1 MPENELN
8 IILGGLG
15 FVGFNLVTEMVK
27 LKSNIVL
34 IDDMSNAVR
43 KDLIADLLNNNLVN
57 FINSDINNLSESDTQ
72 KIIDTSRKFKSI
84 NFWHLAAN
92 SDIRSSINNPYLDLE
107 KTLKTSI
114 SAISLCKQLG
124 EVKFIFSSSSAV
136 YGSHENK
143 LLSEDECE
151 LIPTSNYGITKLAS
165 ELFLRNSVGFEID
178 KLIIFRFPN
187 VLGTPSTHGVI
198 HDWIFQASKNKLINV
213 LGDGS
218 QRKQYLNVRTLIS
231 CMTAL
236 YKKINSDI
244 EILNIG
250 PNDDGVSVKE
260 LMNIFLNFWPNQLE
274 VSYEQK
280 NTGWRGD
287 INRYRLD
294 VSKISKMGITPEL
307 KSLTEVEKSIFE
319 MVRFSKS

>member
-8 IILGGLG
+8 IVLGGLG

-57 FINSDINNLSESDTQ
+57 FIKSDINNLNKSDTK

-114 SAISLCKQLG
+114 SAVSLCKQLG

-178 KLIIFRFPN
+178 N
-187 VLGTPSTHGVI
+187 
-198 HDWIFQASKNKLINV
+198 
-213 LGDGS
+213 
-218 QRKQYLNVRTLIS
+218 
-231 CMTAL
+231 
-236 YKKINSDI
+236 

-307 KSLTEVEKSIFE
+307 KSLTEVEKSILE
-319 MVRFSKS
+319 MVKFSKSY